1 MFLSS
6 EDISQSIC
14 NSSVPILFIDTCIFL
29 DILRSTFRD
38 NIHVDAIAS
47 ALSLIKMSES
57 DPSKVWLLT
66 NETVHT
72 EWIDNIANVKQ
83 ELEKEVKILERT
95 REKLVIAANVILK
108 IEHTYGQKMTSI
120 KIHGHLE
127 NLSRNLLSH
136 CLIAEQEYNH
146 CAMGMQRAIKCLAPA
161 KKGKSE
167 PKDCVIFEAFLDIS
181 KRVRKLGYS
190 REIYFVTSNSND
202 YGKANSPFNIEELN
216 KINATL
222 IDNLPWALAVVEGR
236 AS

>member
-6 EDISQSIC
+6 EDISQRIS
-14 NSSVPILFIDTCIFL
+14 NSSAPVLFIDTCIFL

-38 NIHVDAIAS
+38 NIHVDAIAA

-57 DPSKVWLLT
+57 DPTKVWLLT
-66 NETVHT
+66 NETVHA
-72 EWIDNIANVKQ
+72 EWGDNIVNVKQ
-83 ELEKEVKILERT
+83 ELEKEVKALERT

-120 KIHGHLE
+120 NLHGHLE

-136 CLIAEQEYNH
+136 CLITEQDYNH
-146 CAMGMQRAIKCLAPA
+146 CAMGMQRSIKCLPPA

-167 PKDCVIFEAFLDIS
+167 PKDCVIFEAFLDVS
-181 KRVRKLGYS
+181 EKVRKLGY
-190 REIYFVTSNSND
+190 RKEIYFVTSNSND
-202 YGKANSPFNIEELN
+202 YGKANNPFIIEEL
-216 KINATL
+216 KRIGATL

-236 AS
+236 V

>member
-6 EDISQSIC
+6 EDISQRIS
-14 NSSVPILFIDTCIFL
+14 NSSAPVLFIDTCIFL

-38 NIHVDAIAS
+38 NIHVDAIAA

-57 DPSKVWLLT
+57 DPTKVWLLT
-66 NETVHT
+66 NETVHA
-72 EWIDNIANVKQ
+72 EWGDNIVNVKQ
-83 ELEKEVKILERT
+83 ELEKEVKALERT

-120 KIHGHLE
+120 NLHGHLE

-136 CLIAEQEYNH
+136 CLITEQDYNH
-146 CAMGMQRAIKCLAPA
+146 CAMGMQRSIKCLPPA

-167 PKDCVIFEAFLDIS
+167 PKDCVIFEAFLDVS
-181 KRVRKLGYS
+181 EKVRKLGY
-190 REIYFVTSNSND
+190 RKEIYFVTSNSND
-202 YGKANSPFNIEELN
+202 YRKANNPFIIEEL
-216 KINATL
+216 KRIGATL

-236 AS
+236 V